1 MGGGGGGEGG
11 GGVVG
16 AVKIGSLFKHLIAP
30 ILSSIFMLG
39 KCYKI
44 SLKGETNTSPFLKLN
59 TYN

>member
-1 MGGGGGGEGG
+1 M
-11 GGVVG
+11 G
-16 AVKIGSLFKHLIAP
+16 AVKIGSLFKHLIAL